1 MKIQLSDHFSYS
13 KLIKFTLPTIAMM
26 IFTSIYG
33 VVDGVFVS
41 NCVGSDAFAAVNLI
55 MPIIMII
62 GSVGFMI
69 GTGGSAIVSKTLGEG
84 KKEKANEYFS
94 MLVYLCVVSGVI
106 LSVIGIIFTGP
117 IAVLLGAKGSIA
129 KDCVTYGRTLF
140 FMLTGLFLQ
149 NAFQSFLVV
158 AEKPKLG
165 LFVTLLAGFTNMFL
179 DFLFVYVLR
188 FGVFGAALAT
198 GISQFVGSVIP
209 IIYFA
214 SGKNNVL
221 KLTKCRF
228 NKDIIIKTCINGS
241 SEMVT
246 NMSMSLVNI
255 LYNMQLMKYIGT
267 NGVVAYG
274 IIMYVGFIFVGT
286 YMGYAVGSAPVISY
300 HYGAGNKDE
309 LKNLF
314 KRSLTIIIVSSVV
327 MTLIAEIIAGY
338 LAGIFVS
345 YDNNLLELTTEAI
358 RIYAVSYLI
367 SGINIFAS
375 SFFTALNNGVV
386 SAVISFM
393 RMFVFQVVMILF
405 LPVVLGISGIWTA
418 VIAAEVLSVVISVM
432 FLVKNR
438 KKPELCLQKTPR
450 GMLLVNSKNPNL
462 CLDFLHVRGCGR

>member
-55 MPIIMII
+55 MPIIMIL

-129 KDCVTYGRTLF
+129 KDCVTYGRTVF

-214 SGKNNVL
+214 GGKNNVL

-418 VIAAEVLSVVISVM
+418 VIAAEVLSVVISEM

-438 KKPELCLQKTPR
+438 KKY
-450 GMLLVNSKNPNL
+450 SY
-462 CLDFLHVRGCGR
+462 

>member
-55 MPIIMII
+55 MPIIMIL

-129 KDCVTYGRTLF
+129 KDCVTYGRTVF

-214 SGKNNVL
+214 GGKNNVL

-338 LAGIFVS
+338 LARIFVS

-438 KKPELCLQKTPR
+438 KKY
-450 GMLLVNSKNPNL
+450 SY
-462 CLDFLHVRGCGR
+462 

>member
-55 MPIIMII
+55 MPIIMIL

-129 KDCVTYGRTLF
+129 KDCVTYGRTVF

-149 NAFQSFLVV
+149 NAFQSFLIV

-214 SGKNNVL
+214 GGKNNVL

-393 RMFVFQVVMILF
+393 RMFVFQIVMILL

-438 KKPELCLQKTPR
+438 KKY
-450 GMLLVNSKNPNL
+450 SY
-462 CLDFLHVRGCGR
+462 